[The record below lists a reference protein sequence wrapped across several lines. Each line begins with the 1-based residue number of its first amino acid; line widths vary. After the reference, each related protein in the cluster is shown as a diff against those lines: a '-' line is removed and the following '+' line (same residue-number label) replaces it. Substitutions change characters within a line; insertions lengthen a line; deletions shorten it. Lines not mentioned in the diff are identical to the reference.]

1 MTRRLSASGLD
12 GEGRSTM
19 GRFVV
24 LTDTVLRGL
33 GQVMFQNNSYAGLLF
48 LAGIA
53 ANSLLFAAAA
63 LVGSITATLTAL
75 ALGVDRALVRA
86 GMFGFNGTLVAI
98 ALLYFLAPVA
108 LTWACVILAS
118 ACSTLLMAALLA
130 AFKAW
135 KLPALTAP
143 FVFTSLV
150 FFLSAARFGR
160 LEPTGQLPTA
170 GLPVKAAVE
179 GVVTGGT
186 VGEGLLTGIGQVF
199 FQGSTISGALFV
211 VGLLVSSRHAASAA
225 LAGSLAGLL
234 VAWGMGAAEPAIR
247 AGAFGFNSV
256 LTAIALARVFLAP
269 GAAST
274 VYALLGAIVT
284 PFVAAACGA
293 ALEPLGLPVMT
304 LPFVLTTW
312 VFLLASRG
320 FSRIDAAS

>member
-1 MTRRLSASGLD
+1 MRLHLSASGLE
-12 GEGRSTM
+12 GEGNSILCRCAAM
-19 GRFVV
+19 
-24 LTDTVLRGL
+24 TDTVLRGL

-53 ANSLLFAAAA
+53 ANSLMFAAAA
-63 LVGSITATLTAL
+63 LVGTITATTTAL
-75 ALGVDRALVRA
+75 ALRADRALVRS
-86 GMFGFNGTLVAI
+86 GMFGFNGALVAI
-98 ALLYFLAPVA
+98 ALLCFLAPA
-108 LTWACVILAS
+108 PLTWACVILAS
-118 ACSTLLMAALLA
+118 VCSTLLMAALLA
-130 AFKAW
+130 ALNVW

-160 LEPTGQLPTA
+160 LEATGQLPTA
-170 GLPVKAAVE
+170 GLPVNAVVE
-179 GVVTGGT
+179 GVVTGRT

-199 FQGSTISGALFV
+199 FQGSAISGALFV
-211 VGLLVSSRHAASAA
+211 VGLLISSRRAATAA
-225 LAGSLAGLL
+225 LVGSLAGLL
-234 VAWGMGAAEPAIR
+234 VAWGMGAAEPVIR

-256 LTAIALARVFLAP
+256 LTAIALASVFLIP

-284 PFVAAACGA
+284 PFVAAACAA
-293 ALEPLGLPVMT
+293 ALEPLGLPAMT

-320 FSRIDAAS
+320 FSRVNAAS